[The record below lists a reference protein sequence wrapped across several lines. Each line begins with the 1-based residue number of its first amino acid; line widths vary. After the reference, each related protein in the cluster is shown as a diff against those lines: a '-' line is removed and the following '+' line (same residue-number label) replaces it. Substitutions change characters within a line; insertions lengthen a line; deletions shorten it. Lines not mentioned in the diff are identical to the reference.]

1 MVAECGRVWESVAWA
16 GSVARVWH
24 LNTAAG
30 DTKLGSRW
38 RCEGWANCQITHP
51 LYLVFLVPVPIVRPR
66 IEIWDQGEWGCC
78 MCGAARPSIQI
89 TGETME
95 IRGDS
100 ANCRWHI

>member
-1 MVAECGRVWESVAWA
+1 MVAKCGRVWHSVAWA

-38 RCEGWANCQITHP
+38 RCQGWANCQITHP

-66 IEIWDQGEWGCC
+66 SLALKYGTREN
-78 MCGAARPSIQI
+78 GAAACVVRPAPAFRSPVKQW
-89 TGETME
+89 
-95 IRGDS
+95 R
-100 ANCRWHI
+100 